1 MTNEDQFR
9 LTILGMVFVAVL
21 AGLALFSTADSEAQ
35 SVQRS
40 RISFHTEHI
49 PDRDCKEAT
58 EVCPYCEFGGVN
70 PCYHYVMLYSDTDRV
85 YRTCVHEIMELLEE
99 NTKGD
104 HFHWER
110 IEP

>member
-1 MTNEDQFR
+1 
-9 LTILGMVFVAVL
+9 
-21 AGLALFSTADSEAQ
+21 
-35 SVQRS
+35 
-40 RISFHTEHI
+40 
-49 PDRDCKEAT
+49 
-58 EVCPYCEFGGVN
+58 VCPYCEFGGVN